1 MPIIPRHDRRT
12 EAFQQAEADHD
23 FRAQELEL
31 RANTELTRQTQVLT
45 MEAPLHHRPIG
56 DG

>member
-1 MPIIPRHDRRT
+1 MPITPRHDRRT

-31 RANTELTRQTQVLT
+31 RANTELTRQR
-45 MEAPLHHRPIG
+45 RPRY
-56 DG
+56 